1 MAEDTRIE
9 EQGIE
14 EQSAADPVMVEE
26 TTETS
31 EPVETPRR
39 ARHVGRTI
47 AKWTAIVLG
56 GIVLLVGALI
66 LGLDTGP
73 GKRFVAD
80 QIAGLE
86 FENGMEIDVGR
97 IEGSLYGEMVLH
109 DVAVSDPKGVFL
121 TSPEM
126 RVDWRP
132 FKFLRSHIDIRS
144 LIAPRVTLQRLPEF
158 AETPPSDDPLLPNY
172 DIDIGEFRIGNF
184 VAEAPVSG
192 ERRVASISGGANI
205 ADGRAQVT
213 LDAATIAGQGRA
225 GGDRI
230 ALELDAVPDDN
241 RFDVSLDLNAPGDGV
256 IAALAGLTEPLRVQV
271 AGKGTWDRWNGRL
284 DANLAGSE
292 FARLRIA
299 GNDGTFQVRGPTR
312 VARLFEG
319 PTATLLGP
327 ILNVDMTAALEER
340 RATLAGNLNSD
351 AFRLNTNGLV
361 DLSDNSFEDLKLA
374 FVLLKPSAM
383 AENLSGSGLRALLT
397 LNGEFATPRVQYQI
411 NANRLAMNDMGLE
424 NLRASG
430 EATVDADRIM
440 IPIEASV
447 ARITGLDTVAGG
459 QLRDVRLAGDLAID
473 GPRIL
478 SDNMRIRSD
487 RIDAGLILL
496 ADTSTGL
503 YTGAI
508 DGRIDDYRIE
518 SVGIFDIETDVDL
531 QTEGDGF
538 ALAGRVRVRS
548 TSLFN
553 EGVRDFLGG
562 NAVAATDVRYGS
574 DGIVRFRNLTLR
586 APAAQITGGSGF
598 YAPDGRLAIQA
609 DGVTDAYGRVGVR
622 VAGTLTNPQAVV
634 TAERPDL
641 GIGLA
646 NLRANIT
653 GARNGYRLD
662 ATADTDYGALTADVV
677 LGTGDVLT
685 LDINSANLAGIDF
698 SGSLRETP
706 AGPFAGRLDANG
718 RGLAGVVRL
727 DAQGQYQQALVNLRA
742 RDTVLPGPANL
753 TIGSA
758 IVDAR
763 VVLYDQPYV
772 VADAQLAQTNIGS
785 LNLNAARAKI
795 DYRNGNGTARVLA
808 EGVSGVPFRVA
819 ANAELTPDLWRAQM
833 KGRVRGIDFA
843 TTSPARI
850 VPGAGEYEL
859 LPTRIDFGRGNIRLA
874 GKYGDGIE
882 IQSRLD
888 SLDLAMI
895 EAFVPGLG
903 INGRATGSLDF
914 AQASSTAFPRADA
927 RLQIANFSRTTAVS
941 VSQPLD
947 INFVGKLLPDGGE
960 ARAVMRRRGAVIGRM
975 VASLNP
981 LPPGSGSWTTRL
993 LSAPLGGGIR
1003 YNGPADT
1010 LFSFAGQPDQRLSG
1024 PIGVAADFSGRVQSP
1039 ELSGIIRANNLTY
1052 ENQTYGTRLS
1062 NMAIAGRFSGDR
1074 LEIERLTATAGDGKL
1089 SANGFV
1095 SLAEASGYPMNVEIT
1110 MDDARLARSD
1120 ALSATATG
1128 NLRLTKAARQTA
1140 VVSGRI
1146 VLPETRYEIIR
1157 QGAAEV
1163 PELTGVR
1170 FKPPR
1175 GPQRITGDEPSQPQP
1190 GLFDQLRLDIA
1201 LAAPER
1207 LYVSGMGLES
1217 EWSADLRLSGTSTA
1231 PRVSGDV
1238 ELVRGTLGFA
1248 GRSFELTEGRVDFTG
1263 GRTIDPVIRLTA
1275 TEDIEDVTVN
1285 VNVTG
1290 RAYDPQIAF
1299 SSTPGLPQDEIVSR
1313 ILFGSSV
1320 GNLSAIQAVQLAASL
1335 NSLRGSGGGLNPLGK
1350 LRSATGVDR
1359 LRILGADET
1368 SGRGTA
1374 LAAGQYITDDIYI
1387 EFITDARGFTATQLE
1402 VSLTPF
1408 LSILS
1413 QAGGSG
1419 ATNVNVRYRRNY

>member
-1 MAEDTRIE
+1 MA
-9 EQGIE
+9 G
-14 EQSAADPVMVEE
+14 E
-26 TTETS
+26 TNLDA
-31 EPVETPRR
+31 PRR
-39 ARHVGRTI
+39 SRARTI
-47 AKWTAIVLG
+47 AKWSAIVLG
-56 GIVLLVGALI
+56 GLVLLVAALL
-66 LGLDTGP
+66 LGLNTGP
-73 GKRFVAD
+73 GKRFIAD
-80 QIAGLE
+80 QIAALE

-97 IEGSLYGEMVLH
+97 IEGSIYGEMVLH
-109 DVAVSDPKGVFL
+109 DVSVSDPQGSFL

-126 RVDWRP
+126 RMDWRP
-132 FKFLRSHIDIRS
+132 FAFINSHIDIRS
-144 LIAPRVTLQRLPEF
+144 LTSRLVTLQRLPEF
-158 AETPPSDDPLLPNY
+158 AETPPSDDPLLPDY
-172 DIDIGEFRIGNF
+172 DIDIEEFRIDRF

-192 ERRVASISGGANI
+192 ELRVASLSGRANI
-205 ADGRAQVT
+205 ADGRAQASF
-213 LDAATIAGQGRA
+213 DAATISGENRA

-230 ALELDAVPDDN
+230 ALLLDAVPEDN
-241 RFDVSLDLNAPGDGV
+241 KLDLDLELNAPGNGV
-256 IAALAGLTEPLRVQV
+256 IAALAGLTEPLRVRV
-271 AGKGTWDRWNGRL
+271 GGEGSWEAWNGQL

-292 FARLRIA
+292 FARLQLAAR
-299 GNDGTFQVRGPTR
+299 NGTFEVSGPTR
-312 VARLFEG
+312 IARLFEG
-319 PTATLLGP
+319 PTAALLGP
-327 ILNVDMTAALEER
+327 VMNIDMSAALEER
-340 RATLAGNLNSD
+340 RATLAGNLGSD
-351 AFRLNTNGLV
+351 AFTLNANGLV

-383 AENLSGSGLRALLT
+383 AENLRGSGLRALLT
-397 LNGEFATPRVQYQI
+397 LDGKFATPRVEYLV
-411 NANRLAMNDMGLE
+411 NANRLVMNDMGLD

-430 EATVDADRIM
+430 EATVDAERIT

-447 ARITGLDTVAGG
+447 SRITGLDTVAGG
-459 QLRDVRLAGDLAID
+459 SLRNVRLAGDLAID

-487 RIDAGLILL
+487 RIDAGLVLL

-518 SVGIFDIETDVDL
+518 SVGIFNIETDVDL
-531 QTEGDGF
+531 QSEGSGF
-538 ALAGRVRVRS
+538 ALAGRVRARS

-562 NAVAATDVRYGS
+562 NLVAGSDVRYGS
-574 DGIVRFRNLTLR
+574 DGIVRFSNLSLR
-586 APAAQITGGSGF
+586 APAARITGGSGF
-598 YAPDGRLAIQA
+598 YAPDGRLALNA

-662 ATADTDYGALTADVV
+662 AVANTDYGPLTADVV
-677 LGTGDVLT
+677 LGTGNQLT

-698 SGSLRETP
+698 SGSLRQTA

-718 RGLAGVVRL
+718 RGVAGIVRL
-727 DAQGQYQQALVNLRA
+727 DASAQYQQALVNLRA

-753 TIGSA
+753 AIGSA

-763 VVLYDQPYV
+763 VILYDQPYV
-772 VADAQLAQTNIGS
+772 VADAQLAQTSFGS
-785 LNLNAARAKI
+785 LSLNAARAKI
-795 DYRNGNGTARVLA
+795 DYRGGRGTARVLA
-808 EGVSGVPFRVA
+808 EGISGVPFRIA
-819 ANAELTPDLWRAQM
+819 ANAELEPELWRAAL

-850 VPGAGEYEL
+850 IPRAGEYEL
-859 LPTRIDFGRGNIRLA
+859 LPTRIDFSRGNIRLA
-874 GKYGDGIE
+874 GSYGEGIKV
-882 IQSRLD
+882 QSRLD
-888 SLDLAMI
+888 SLDIAMI
-895 EAFVPGLG
+895 DAFVPGLG
-903 INGRATGSLDF
+903 VNGRATGSLDF
-914 AQASSTAFPRADA
+914 SQANSAAFPRADA

-941 VSQPLD
+941 VSQPVD
-947 INFVGKLLPDGGE
+947 VNFVGKLLPDGGE
-960 ARAVMRRRGAVIGRM
+960 ARAVMRRRGTVIGRM
-975 VASLNP
+975 NASLNP

-1024 PIGVAADFSGRVQSP
+1024 PIGVAADFSGRVQRP
-1039 ELSGIIRANNLTY
+1039 HLAGIVRANNLVY

-1074 LEIERLTATAGDGKL
+1074 LEIERLTATAGDGTV
-1089 SANGFV
+1089 SAEGFV
-1095 SLAEASGYPMNVEIT
+1095 SLAEASGYPMNVEVT
-1110 MDDARLARSD
+1110 LDDARLARSD

-1128 NLRLTKAARQTA
+1128 NLRLAKAAGQTA
-1140 VVSGRI
+1140 LISGRI
-1146 VLPETRYEIIR
+1146 TLPETRYEIIR
-1157 QGAAEV
+1157 QGSAQV

-1175 GPQRITGDEPSQPQP
+1175 GPRRITGDEPAQPQP

-1201 LAAPER
+1201 LTAPER

-1217 EWSADLRLSGTSTA
+1217 EWRADMRLGGTSTA
-1231 PRVSGDV
+1231 PRISGDV

-1248 GRSFELTEGRVDFTG
+1248 GRSFELRDGRVDFTG
-1263 GRTIDPVIRLTA
+1263 GTSIDPVIRLTA
-1275 TEDIEDVTVN
+1275 TEDIEEVTVN
-1285 VNVTG
+1285 VNITG

-1299 SSTPGLPQDEIVSR
+1299 SSVPGLPQDEIVSR
-1313 ILFGSSV
+1313 ILFGSSI
-1320 GNLSAIQAVQLAASL
+1320 GNLSTIQAVQLAASL

-1359 LRILGADET
+1359 LRILGPDDT

-1374 LAAGQYITDDIYI
+1374 LAAGQYLTDDIYV

-1419 ATNVNVRYRRNY
+1419 ATNVNVRYRKNY

>member
-1 MAEDTRIE
+1 MA
-9 EQGIE
+9 G
-14 EQSAADPVMVEE
+14 E
-26 TTETS
+26 TNLDA
-31 EPVETPRR
+31 PRR
-39 ARHVGRTI
+39 SRARTI
-47 AKWTAIVLG
+47 AKWSAIVLG
-56 GIVLLVGALI
+56 GLVLLVAALL
-66 LGLDTGP
+66 LGLNTGP
-73 GKRFVAD
+73 GKRFISD
-80 QIAGLE
+80 QIAALE

-97 IEGSLYGEMVLH
+97 IEGSIYGEMVLH
-109 DVAVSDPKGVFL
+109 DVSVSDPQGSFL

-126 RVDWRP
+126 RMDWRP
-132 FKFLRSHIDIRS
+132 FAFINSHIDIRS
-144 LIAPRVTLQRLPEF
+144 LTSRLVTLQRLPEF
-158 AETPPSDDPLLPNY
+158 AETPPSDDPLLPDY
-172 DIDIGEFRIGNF
+172 DIDIEEFRIDRF

-192 ERRVASISGGANI
+192 ELRVASLSGRANI
-205 ADGRAQVT
+205 ADGRAQASF
-213 LDAATIAGQGRA
+213 DAATISGENRA

-230 ALELDAVPDDN
+230 ALLLDAVPEDN
-241 RFDVSLDLNAPGDGV
+241 KLDLDLELNAPGNGV
-256 IAALAGLTEPLRVQV
+256 IAALAGLTEPLRVRV
-271 AGKGTWDRWNGRL
+271 GGEGSWEAWNGQL

-292 FARLRIA
+292 FARLQLAAR
-299 GNDGTFQVRGPTR
+299 NGTFEVSGPTR
-312 VARLFEG
+312 IARLFEG
-319 PTATLLGP
+319 PTAALLGP
-327 ILNVDMTAALEER
+327 VMNIDMSAALEER
-340 RATLAGNLNSD
+340 RATLAGNLGSD
-351 AFRLNTNGLV
+351 AFTLNANGLV

-383 AENLSGSGLRALLT
+383 AENLRGSGLRALLT
-397 LNGEFATPRVQYQI
+397 LDGKFATPRVEYLV
-411 NANRLAMNDMGLE
+411 NANRLVMNDMGLD

-430 EATVDADRIM
+430 EATVDAERIT

-447 ARITGLDTVAGG
+447 SRITGLDTVAGG
-459 QLRDVRLAGDLAID
+459 SLRNVRLAGDLAID

-487 RIDAGLILL
+487 RIDAGLVLL

-518 SVGIFDIETDVDL
+518 SVGIFNIETDVDL
-531 QTEGDGF
+531 QSEGSGF
-538 ALAGRVRVRS
+538 ALAGRVRARS

-562 NAVAATDVRYGS
+562 NLVAGSDVRYGS
-574 DGIVRFRNLTLR
+574 DGIVRFSNLSLR
-586 APAAQITGGSGF
+586 APAARITGGSGF
-598 YAPDGRLAIQA
+598 YAPDGRLALNA

-662 ATADTDYGALTADVV
+662 AVANTDYGPLTADVV
-677 LGTGDVLT
+677 LGTGNQLT

-698 SGSLRETP
+698 SGSLRQTA

-718 RGLAGVVRL
+718 RGVAGIVRL
-727 DAQGQYQQALVNLRA
+727 DASAQYQQALVNLRA

-753 TIGSA
+753 AIGSA

-763 VVLYDQPYV
+763 VILYDQPYV
-772 VADAQLAQTNIGS
+772 VADAQLAQTSFGS
-785 LNLNAARAKI
+785 LSLNAARAKI
-795 DYRNGNGTARVLA
+795 DYRGGRGTARVLA
-808 EGVSGVPFRVA
+808 EGISGVPFRIA
-819 ANAELTPDLWRAQM
+819 ANAELEPELWRAAL

-850 VPGAGEYEL
+850 IPRAGEYEL
-859 LPTRIDFGRGNIRLA
+859 LPTRIDFSRGNIRLA
-874 GKYGDGIE
+874 GSYGEGIKV
-882 IQSRLD
+882 QSRLD
-888 SLDLAMI
+888 SLDIAMI
-895 EAFVPGLG
+895 DAFVPGLG
-903 INGRATGSLDF
+903 VNGRATGSLDF
-914 AQASSTAFPRADA
+914 SQANSAAFPRADA

-941 VSQPLD
+941 VSQPVD
-947 INFVGKLLPDGGE
+947 VNFVGKLLPDGGE
-960 ARAVMRRRGAVIGRM
+960 ARAVMRRRGTVIGRM
-975 VASLNP
+975 NASLNP

-1024 PIGVAADFSGRVQSP
+1024 PIGVAADFSGRVQRP
-1039 ELSGIIRANNLTY
+1039 HLAGIVRANNLVY

-1074 LEIERLTATAGDGKL
+1074 LEIERLTATAGDGKV
-1089 SANGFV
+1089 SAEGFV
-1095 SLAEASGYPMNVEIT
+1095 SLAEASGYPMNVEVT
-1110 MDDARLARSD
+1110 LDDARLARSD

-1128 NLRLTKAARQTA
+1128 NLRLAKAAGQTA
-1140 VVSGRI
+1140 LISGRI
-1146 VLPETRYEIIR
+1146 TLPETRYEIIR
-1157 QGAAEV
+1157 QGSAQV

-1175 GPQRITGDEPSQPQP
+1175 GPRRITGDEPAQPQP

-1201 LAAPER
+1201 LTAPER

-1217 EWSADLRLSGTSTA
+1217 EWSADMRLGGTSTA
-1231 PRVSGDV
+1231 PRISGDV

-1248 GRSFELTEGRVDFTG
+1248 GRSFELRDGRVDFTG
-1263 GRTIDPVIRLTA
+1263 GTSIDPVIRLTA
-1275 TEDIEDVTVN
+1275 TEDIEEVTVN
-1285 VNVTG
+1285 VNITG

-1299 SSTPGLPQDEIVSR
+1299 SSVPGLPQDEIVSR
-1313 ILFGSSV
+1313 ILFGSSI
-1320 GNLSAIQAVQLAASL
+1320 GNLSTIQAVQLAASL

-1359 LRILGADET
+1359 LRILGPDDT

-1374 LAAGQYITDDIYI
+1374 LAAGQYLTDDIYV

-1419 ATNVNVRYRRNY
+1419 ATNVNVRYRKNY